1 MNIEDYTAI
10 RIKDCVDNNV
20 DYGVI
25 MLHNKHSVKDLQD
38 EINRIKREKY
48 EEIMEYG
55 NDLEVIKENISNEFN
70 WFELDT
76 DIYDY
81 VEV

>member
-1 MNIEDYTAI
+1 MNIEDYRAV
-10 RIKDCVDNNV
+10 RIKDCEDCNV
-20 DYGVI
+20 NYGI
-25 MLHNKHSVKDLQD
+25 IILNNKHSVKDLQD

-55 NDLEVIKENISNEFN
+55 NDLEVIKENISNKFN

>member
-1 MNIEDYTAI
+1 MNIEDYRAV

-38 EINRIKREKY
+38 EINRIKRVRKNNCNCY
-48 EEIMEYG
+48 
-55 NDLEVIKENISNEFN
+55 
-70 WFELDT
+70 
-76 DIYDY
+76 
-81 VEV
+81 

>member
-1 MNIEDYTAI
+1 MNIEDYRAVKI
-10 RIKDCVDNNV
+10 NDCEDNNV

-25 MLHNKHSVKDLQD
+25 MLYNKHSVKDLQD

>member
-1 MNIEDYTAI
+1 M
-10 RIKDCVDNNV
+10 DNNV
-20 DYGVI
+20 DYGII